1 VAGRPDQHGI
11 VTLVLTQTARTLES
25 HPTPVCGVSNRKAIV
40 QLTID
45 SSESIDKVLPAVGA
59 MFGVEVQVSSSSTA
73 TGTAAREETRPTRGR
88 RNATK
93 RTPQKSATTR
103 ARASKSDDS
112 ALVREWALAN
122 GYHVADR
129 GRISA
134 AIRDAYR
141 AA

>member
-1 VAGRPDQHGI
+1 M
-11 VTLVLTQTARTLES
+11 
-25 HPTPVCGVSNRKAIV
+25 

-73 TGTAAREETRPTRGR
+73 TSTAVREENRPTRGR

-93 RTPQKSATTR
+93 RTPRKPATTR
-103 ARASKSDDS
+103 PRTGKSDDS
-112 ALVREWALAN
+112 ALVREWAKAN